1 MQYINFIQDP
11 SNDYPG
17 ETIAYLKLCGIS
29 IAAAIIIGVL
39 LGALVSRNA
48 IVAFLAVNLSGLI
61 RAIPII
67 AIFLMFVPTLG
78 IGFKPAIIALIIL
91 GIPPIL
97 LNTYTGIRGV
107 EPAMIDAAKGMGM
120 TTLQI
125 ATRIQAPLVTP
136 LVAAGIRTSAVQIVA
151 TATLGG
157 FIAAG
162 GYGDY
167 IIDAINV
174 GNNTEL
180 IVGAVSVAIL
190 AIFVEV
196 FMSWLQSAL
205 TPQGSKY
212 RSRWRQPKHD
222 TVSCGTLILHTF
234 IGLVILRRKK
244 WFFSDAH
251 QERSFYCCSLSFPCS
266 SCQHAV
272 VLQVEALRLPLAR
285 PPRPQKYR

>member
-1 MQYINFIQDP
+1 MKNIFAEIFDRDITRDQSKDT
-11 SNDYPG
+11 G
-17 ETIAYLKLCGIS
+17 MAM
-29 IAAAIIIGVL
+29 VL
-39 LGALVSRNA
+39 LL
-48 IVAFLAVNLSGLI
+48 LLLSAGLK
-61 RAIPII
+61 RHG
-67 AIFLMFVPTLG
+67 LMTA
-78 IGFKPAIIALIIL
+78 AIIALIIL

-107 EPAMIDAAKGMGM
+107 DPAMIDAAKGMGM

-136 LVAAGIRTSAVQIVA
+136 LVAAGIRTSAVQIIA

-167 IIDAINV
+167 IVDAINV

-205 TPQGSKY
+205 TPQGLK
-212 RSRWRQPKHD
+212 
-222 TVSCGTLILHTF
+222 V
-234 IGLVILRRKK
+234 
-244 WFFSDAH
+244 
-251 QERSFYCCSLSFPCS
+251 QE
-266 SCQHAV
+266 
-272 VLQVEALRLPLAR
+272 QVATA
-285 PPRPQKYR
+285 KA

>member
-1 MQYINFIQDP
+1 MQYISFIQDP
-11 SNDYPG
+11 SNDYLG
-17 ETIAYLKLCGIS
+17 ETIAYLKLCGFS

-67 AIFLMFVPTLG
+67 AIFLTFVPTLG

-107 EPAMIDAAKGMGM
+107 DPAMIDAAKGMGM

-136 LVAAGIRTSAVQIVA
+136 LVAAGIRTSAVQIIA

-167 IIDAINV
+167 IVDAINV

-205 TPQGSKY
+205 TPQGLK
-212 RSRWRQPKHD
+212 
-222 TVSCGTLILHTF
+222 V
-234 IGLVILRRKK
+234 
-244 WFFSDAH
+244 
-251 QERSFYCCSLSFPCS
+251 QE
-266 SCQHAV
+266 
-272 VLQVEALRLPLAR
+272 QVATA
-285 PPRPQKYR
+285 KA

>member
-11 SNDYPG
+11 NNDYLG
-17 ETIAYLKLCGIS
+17 ETIAYLKLCGFS

-205 TPQGSKY
+205 TPQGLK
-212 RSRWRQPKHD
+212 
-222 TVSCGTLILHTF
+222 V
-234 IGLVILRRKK
+234 
-244 WFFSDAH
+244 
-251 QERSFYCCSLSFPCS
+251 QERV
-266 SCQHAV
+266 AT
-272 VLQVEALRLPLAR
+272 AKA
-285 PPRPQKYR
+285 